1 MIEAINSVSKMS
13 ALGIFLKKGMGLPEN
28 TFYDTLQGGAH
39 LLAPTGS
46 DL

>member
-13 ALGIFLKKGMGLPEN
+13 ALGMGLPEN